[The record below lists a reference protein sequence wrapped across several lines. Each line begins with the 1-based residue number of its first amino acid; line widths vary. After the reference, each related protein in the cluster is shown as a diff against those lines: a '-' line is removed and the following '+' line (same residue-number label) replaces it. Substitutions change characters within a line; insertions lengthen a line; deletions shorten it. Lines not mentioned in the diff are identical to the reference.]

1 MTIALGADHAGFE
14 LKQYIKEKLEEKNYT
29 VQDYGTYS
37 AESVDYPDFAAAT
50 ANAVADGKAEKGIL
64 ICGSGIGVNITAN
77 KIKGIRAANCL
88 TPEMAALS
96 RQHNNANVLTLGSRL
111 VDEKTAEE
119 IALTFLTTE
128 FEGGRHERRVEKIH
142 TLTGC

>member
-29 VQDYGTYS
+29 VQDYGTNS
-37 AESVDYPDFAAAT
+37 AESVDYPDFAVAT
-50 ANAVADGKAEKGIL
+50 ARAVAEGKAERGIL

-77 KIKGIRAANCL
+77 KVEGIRAANCL
-88 TPEMAALS
+88 TTEMAALS

-111 VDEKTAEE
+111 VDEKTAED
-119 IALTFLTTE
+119 IALTFLATE

-142 TLTGC
+142 SLTGC